1 MHPTTLCHPSCTQVA
16 MEHVAKAYYL
26 EEASRRPAVLQA
38 KQVEALVN
46 DCDSGGHTGAFPV
59 DPLVVRSEG
68 TRVGK
73 GWDVVG
79 AAVWLAVD
87 ADWPALSSG
96 GAAARSSPMVLDT

>member
-1 MHPTTLCHPSCTQVA
+1 MHPTTLCNPSCTQVA

-59 DPLVVRSEG
+59 DPLVVRS
-68 TRVGK
+68 
-73 GWDVVG
+73 G
-79 AAVWLAVD
+79 A
-87 ADWPALSSG
+87 
-96 GAAARSSPMVLDT
+96 